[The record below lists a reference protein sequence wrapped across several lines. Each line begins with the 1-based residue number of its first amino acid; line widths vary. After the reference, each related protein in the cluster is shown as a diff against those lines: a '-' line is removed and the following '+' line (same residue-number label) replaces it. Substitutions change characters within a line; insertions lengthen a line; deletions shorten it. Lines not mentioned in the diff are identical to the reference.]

1 MSLTPGVD
9 KMSSCCD
16 VDLGQ
21 WRCNKYNELVVKL
34 LLMDLKMKKLW
45 KPLLCSFLFIL

>member
-16 VDLGQ
+16 VDLSQ

-34 LLMDLKMKKLW
+34 LMDLKMKKLR